1 MPRGPA
7 RGRPRGAGFVED
19 PLQARVG
26 QWDVGIEPPKAWNDA
41 RADPT
46 PAVLEARDPG
56 PGSRAPGL
64 RESASERVEVEG
76 GEVRELLPWSS
87 NLEVQAR
94 SDGEEPG
101 EPARQAV
108 EGGVHQGAPLML
120 EEVDVAVPDQLR
132 RRAPR
137 LGRGLRTPNDRAPAI
152 DRPEPGGEGSVPL
165 PRSRGGAWPLAPPSG
180 GHV

>member
-26 QWDVGIEPPKAWNDA
+26 QWDVGIEPPKAWDDA

-46 PAVLEARDPG
+46 PAVLEAGDPG

-108 EGGVHQGAPLML
+108 EVGLHQGALLML
-120 EEVDVAVPDQLR
+120 EELDVAVPDQLCC
-132 RRAPR
+132 RAPR
-137 LGRGLRTPNDRAPAI
+137 LGRGLRIRNDLAPAI
-152 DRPEPGGEGSVPL
+152 DRLEPGEDGCVPL
-165 PRSRGGAWPLAPPSG
+165 LRCQEGA
-180 GHV
+180 